1 MSSEK
6 PPTPDKHPTYDELN
20 AEIERLRRLVAH
32 LAVPIGYQ
40 LVPVR
45 PSNEM
50 LKAAIA
56 AHPCANTEE
65 SVLGI
70 YRVMLAQ
77 AAAHHASHQVAP

>member
-6 PPTPDKHPTYDELN
+6 PPAPDKHPTYDELN

-32 LAVPIGYQ
+32 LAIPIGYQ

-45 PSNEM
+45 PSSEM

-56 AHPCANTEE
+56 VHPCANTEE
-65 SVLGI
+65 TLLSI
-70 YRVMLAQ
+70 YRAMLAQ
-77 AAAHHASHQVAP
+77 AAAHNASHQVAP